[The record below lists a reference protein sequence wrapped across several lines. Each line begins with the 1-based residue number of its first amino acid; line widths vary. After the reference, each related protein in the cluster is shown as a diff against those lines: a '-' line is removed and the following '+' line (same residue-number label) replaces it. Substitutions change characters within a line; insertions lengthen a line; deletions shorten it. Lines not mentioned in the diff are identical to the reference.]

1 MPSSRGTTAVTDDHD
16 DVASVA
22 CDATAVDAASQLHL
36 GTKEP
41 KLQCMPPGRGTTTVT
56 NNHDDVAI
64 ATGDAAVVDTAS

>member
-41 KLQCMPPGRGTTTVT
+41 KLQRLPSGRGTTAVT
-56 NNHDDVAI
+56 DDHDDVASV
-64 ATGDAAVVDTAS
+64 ACDAAAVDAAS

>member
-41 KLQCMPPGRGTTTVT
+41 KLQCMPSGRGTTAVT
-56 NNHDDVAI
+56 DDYDDVARV
-64 ATGDAAVVDTAS
+64 ACDAAAVDAAS